1 MKIIMVL
8 NQIQA
13 GVGTK
18 DDTHVPLTATQ
29 NPVGPGS
36 MMKPIMAKYDEQL
49 LASIYCGTGL
59 YEDEPIVITRKIVGM
74 VKRLGADVVICGPS
88 FDYPDFSRMSV
99 EIASA
104 IQKETQAKAV
114 CAMSDEMAEIIDEY
128 HATVTIVKMP
138 KKGGA
143 GLNDA
148 LENICQV
155 VAQIGNH
162 QAVDSSVIY

>member
-1 MKIIMVL
+1 MKILMVL

-36 MMKPIMAKYDEQL
+36 MMKPMMSKYGEQL
-49 LASIYCGTGL
+49 LATIYCGTGL
-59 YEDEPIVITRKIVGM
+59 FEDDKAVITRKIIGM
-74 VKRLGADVVICGPS
+74 VKRLEADVVICGPS
-88 FDYPDFSRMSV
+88 FDYPDFSKMSV
-99 EIASA
+99 EIAQA
-104 IQKETQAKAV
+104 IQNEKAAQVV
-114 CAMSDEMAEIIDEY
+114 CAMSAEMTEMIANNRE
-128 HATVTIVKMP
+128 HLPIVKMP

-148 LENICQV
+148 LENICKV
-155 VAQIGNH
+155 VAQVGNH
-162 QAVDSSVIY
+162 QEVDVTLVY

>member
-18 DDTHVPLTATQ
+18 DDTHIPLTATQ

-36 MMKPIMAKYDEQL
+36 MMKPMMIKYDEQL
-49 LASIYCGTGL
+49 LATIYCGTGL
-59 YEDEPIVITRKIVGM
+59 YEEDKAVTTRKIVGM
-74 VKRLGADVVICGPS
+74 VKRLGADIVICGPS
-88 FDYPDFSRMSV
+88 FDYLDFSKMSV
-99 EIASA
+99 EIAQV
-104 IQKETQAKAV
+104 IQKESEAKAV
-114 CAMSDEMAEIIDEY
+114 CAMSDEMADLI
-128 HATVTIVKMP
+128 ATCRASLPIVKMP

-143 GLNDA
+143 GLNEA

-155 VAQIGNH
+155 VAQVGN
-162 QAVDSSVIY
+162 QQEVDAALIY

>member
-36 MMKPIMAKYDEQL
+36 MMKPMMAKYDEQL
-49 LASIYCGTGL
+49 LATIYCGTGL
-59 YEDEPIVITRKIVGM
+59 FEDDKTVITRKIVGM

-88 FDYPDFSRMSV
+88 FDYLDFSKMSV
-99 EIASA
+99 EIAQA
-104 IQKETQAKAV
+104 IQKEQAAQVV
-114 CAMSDEMAEIIDEY
+114 CAMSAEMTEVIASVP
-128 HATVTIVKMP
+128 AGLPIVKMP

-143 GLNDA
+143 GLNEA
-148 LENICQV
+148 LENICQI
-155 VAQIGNH
+155 VAQVGK
-162 QAVDSSVIY
+162 QQQVDTALIY